1 MLHDERIL
9 KNKFAYFFAI
19 IFVLCWMIFFAYNMF
34 NIFLRGYGLAEE
46 YIAFK
51 IPIYA
56 LYFLILPL
64 LTATFVN
71 IFKES
76 GKMFFYLNIC
86 LCLMFIFHA
95 IIFYV
100 KYLRSTNTTISLFF
114 YIFSNIIF
122 VVGPVIFINYF
133 KHTPSLGRDIENIG
147 KHED

>member
-9 KNKFAYFFAI
+9 KNKFTYFFTI

-34 NIFLRGYGLAEE
+34 NIFLRGYGLREE
-46 YIAFK
+46 YNAYK
-51 IPIYA
+51 IPISI

-64 LTATFVN
+64 LTITFVS

-76 GKMFFYLNIC
+76 RKMFHYLNIS
-86 LCLMFIFHA
+86 LFLMIIFHA

-100 KYLRSTNTTISLFF
+100 KYQRTTNPATYLFL
-114 YIFSNIIF
+114 YLFSNILF
-122 VVGPVIFINYF
+122 VVGPVVLINYF
-133 KHTPSLGRDIENIG
+133 KYHPAKNEIENIG